1 MRLWKAVREAIAAS
15 PLFSGTPGGPTV
27 VAITVLEVTN
37 YNRTSHHHTAKHI
50 GTRG

>member
-15 PLFSGTPGGPTV
+15 PVFSGTPGGPTV
-27 VAITVLEVTN
+27 VAITVLEVTIGRRTTTRQN
-37 YNRTSHHHTAKHI
+37 YI